1 MSICYGVSSGSYSD
15 YGVSAIF
22 STREKAEA
30 WLARHGI
37 VITEDAYD
45 YYQIEEFSFDEAP
58 TETHGGYKVE
68 LYPNGEVY
76 TRHYSDDI
84 DIRTPATIQ
93 KGRFNYGGD
102 AYIGY
107 GRTEEHARRSA
118 EEYRRACLAGTIVHE
133 PPTQE

>member
-37 VITEDAYD
+37 ALTDTSWD
-45 YYQIEEFSFDEAP
+45 IEEFPFDEVP

-68 LYPNGEVY
+68 LRSNGEVY
-76 TRHYSDDI
+76 SRHYDDGI
-84 DIRTPATIQ
+84 DIRMPATVE
-93 KGRFNYGGD
+93 KDRFGYGRGKD

-118 EEYRRACLAGTIVHE
+118 EEYRRACLASTIVHE